1 MAQISTDEF
10 VHLPLRVHN
19 FLKDVPLLDVW
30 AVDLPHLRSGVT
42 LDEFLRAS
50 RAHHCKLSPSARA
63 LISIRL
69 FAGRHLGWDR
79 QPATDCEEFAK
90 RLTSTDHSRS
100 LVPAGTPEGL
110 FRIVYRFDNEQLVEL
125 INRTAHAAALSAL
138 IETSTAYRFYFGVY
152 VRHVS
157 RWTPIYM
164 TLIEPFRK
172 LIVYP
177 SLLRTVRATWVR
189 TFSTPDLREPVS

>member
-1 MAQISTDEF
+1 MAQISSEEF
-10 VHLPLRVHN
+10 KHLPLRVHS
-19 FLKDVPLLDVW
+19 FLYDVTLRDVW
-30 AVDLPHLRSGVT
+30 AVDLPPLRSGIT

-63 LISIRL
+63 LIGIRL
-69 FAGRHLGWDR
+69 FAGRLMAWDR
-79 QPATDCEEFAK
+79 QPATDCEAFAE
-90 RLTSTDHSRS
+90 RLTKTDHSRS

-110 FRIVYRFDNEQLVEL
+110 FRIVYRFENEQLVEL
-125 INRTAHAAALSAL
+125 INRTAHAAAVSAL
-138 IETSTAYRFYFGVY
+138 TQTSTAYRFYFAVY

-157 RWTPIYM
+157 RLTPIYM

-189 TFSTPDLREPVS
+189 TFSTSDDWKH